1 MAKKEN
7 NKKLTEQQERFCRE
21 YLKDL
26 NGKQSA
32 IRAGYSEKT
41 AENQASRLLS
51 NAKVRDLVYKL
62 NQERIKRTEIDADFV
77 LFEHKRM
84 AMSDVAE
91 CFNED
96 GGLKNI
102 TEMPKSIRLAIKSFD
117 VYEEKDKDTGEVI
130 GFTKKV
136 TLWDKNKN
144 LENLGRHLKLY
155 TDKMEHSGSVGLSD
169 RMKKARERAKK

>member
-1 MAKKEN
+1 MAKKN
-7 NKKLTEQQERFCRE
+7 NEKQLTEQQERFCLE

-26 NGKQSA
+26 NGKQAA
-32 IRAGYSEKT
+32 IRSGYSAKT

-51 NAKVRDLVYKL
+51 NAKVQQLVYKL

-77 LFEHKRM
+77 LTEHKRM

-91 CFNED
+91 CFDDN
-96 GGLKNI
+96 GNLKSI
-102 TEMPKSIRLAIKSFD
+102 TEMPKSIRLAIKSFE
-117 VYEEKDKDTGEVI
+117 VYEEKDRDTGEII

-136 TLWDKNKN
+136 SLWDKNKN

-155 TDKMEHSGSVGLSD
+155 TDKLEHGGNVGLAD
-169 RMKKARERAKK
+169 RIKKARERGKG